1 MSRCLNSIK
10 TNLAKNFDTEVI
22 VVDNFSTDGSAE
34 RAAEKFPWVKVI
46 KNKKNA
52 GFAAANNIGVKNSS
66 GNYLLFANP
75 DIEILPRSI
84 DLMMGHLKNNSDLA
98 AVAPQII
105 SEDGSIYPS
114 C

>member
-1 MSRCLNSIK
+1 MRSQASHKVWLFLKQRLQSSHFFSKLNCTIDKGDS
-10 TNLAKNFDTEVI
+10 FD
-22 VVDNFSTDGSAE
+22 
-34 RAAEKFPWVKVI
+34 VI